1 MALFGKSAKSGNAL
15 HGELQKFSKG
25 TGAITEKTSQYWQG
39 LSERERLL
47 ISAGIIFLLGLLCFL
62 YVVEPLKKT
71 LNTRVGAVEEIQN
84 DVLWME
90 QQLPVIEQLKSR
102 NPTLFLKDQ
111 RPLAALV
118 EQTLADFGL
127 RDSTQRIVPEQNT
140 IQVWMQQAPFEDVL
154 RWIDS
159 LGKYGVSVK
168 RFDVTPHEDGLGNV
182 DLSLDLEK

>member
-1 MALFGKSAKSGNAL
+1 
-15 HGELQKFSKG
+15 
-25 TGAITEKTSQYWQG
+25 
-39 LSERERLL
+39 
-47 ISAGIIFLLGLLCFL
+47 
-62 YVVEPLKKT
+62 
-71 LNTRVGAVEEIQN
+71 
-84 DVLWME
+84 ME

-102 NPTLFLKDQ
+102 NPALFLEDQ

-118 EQTLADFGL
+118 EQTLAEFGL

-154 RWIDS
+154 LWIDG

-168 RFDVTPHEDGLGNV
+168 RIDVTPHEDGMGNV